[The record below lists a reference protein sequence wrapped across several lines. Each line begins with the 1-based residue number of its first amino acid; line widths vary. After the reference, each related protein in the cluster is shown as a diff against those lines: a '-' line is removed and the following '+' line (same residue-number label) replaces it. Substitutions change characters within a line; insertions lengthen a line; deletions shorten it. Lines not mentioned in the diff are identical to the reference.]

1 MSQYVVRRVAVGL
14 FMLLAL
20 TVLIFGLLRLA
31 PGDPIDAYINPSA
44 PMSASDLDALRD
56 RLGLDQP
63 LPVQYFAWLGAALT
77 GDFGYS
83 IQRGGIPVLPLVV
96 DRIGPTILLMFS
108 GLAIA
113 VVVGI
118 STGILGAVRRNGVID
133 ASLSVLAFVGISS
146 PAFLTALLGLY
157 GFSVLL
163 DWAPSGGMLTPGA
176 PFSLVD
182 LLNHLVLPACLLS
195 IGHSAMIMRY
205 MRASLLEVLSQDY
218 VRTARAKGVREFWV
232 IVKHAVRNAL
242 LPVITLIGSTIGIAI
257 GGAIFIESVFNW
269 PGMGLLM
276 INAVARRDYPVIMCA
291 TLLTGAAVIIVNL
304 LTDIAYA
311 AVDPRIKVA

>member
-1 MSQYVVRRVAVGL
+1 MGRYIAHRTAIGML
-14 FMLLAL
+14 MLLAL
-20 TVLIFGLLRLA
+20 TVLIFCLLRLA

-44 PMSASDLDALRD
+44 PMSASDLDALRA

-63 LPVQYFAWLGAALT
+63 LPVQYLAWLRAAVS

-83 IQRGGIPVLPLVV
+83 IQRGEAVLPLVLS
-96 DRIGPTILLMFS
+96 RIGPTLLLM
-108 GLAIA
+108 GTGIAIA

-118 STGILGAVRRNGVID
+118 TGGIVSAVYRNRPVD
-133 ASLSVLAFVGISS
+133 VALSALSFVGVSS

-157 GFSVLL
+157 VFSVMVR
-163 DWAPSGGMLTPGA
+163 WAPSGGMLTPGQ
-176 PFSLVD
+176 PFSIGD
-182 LLNHLVLPACLLS
+182 LLAHLALPAMLLS
-195 IGHSAMIMRY
+195 IAHGATIMRY

-276 INAVARRDYPVIMCA
+276 INAVTRRDYPVIMCA
-291 TLLTGAAVIIVNL
+291 TLLAGACVIIANL

-311 AVDPRIKVA
+311 AVDPRIKVS